1 MLKFPFFDRP
11 SSAEKEERSAN
22 ARSMAKFDFFDRLS
36 PTIQEELLTHAK
48 SMTIPKGVELFNQ
61 GDHCDDI
68 LFLTEGSVRVY
79 RLHESGQEITL
90 YFLEPMEQCNVNL
103 NSAFTNTPAIG
114 TAVCESEIT
123 GFMLPA
129 PIIKKLYTSQ
139 PVYQQFVFDL
149 FARRLEGLAGLI
161 EDVRFEKLD
170 HRLMNWLEEQEE
182 NPVKIT
188 HEKLA
193 SHLGTSREVISRL
206 LKEFEHNGIVSLHRG
221 KIEIVL

>member
-1 MLKFPFFDRP
+1 MTQFPFFNHLPPNIQNRLLA
-11 SSAEKEERSAN
+11 SAK
-22 ARSMAKFDFFDRLS
+22 K
-36 PTIQEELLTHAK
+36 
-48 SMTIPKGVELFNQ
+48 MTIPKGMELFGQ
-61 GDHCDDI
+61 GDHCSEI

-90 YFLEPMEQCNVNL
+90 YFLEEGEQCNVNL

-123 GFMLPA
+123 GFMIPA
-129 PIIKKLYTSQ
+129 PVVKELYTTQ
-139 PVYQQFVFDL
+139 PAYQQFVFDL

-170 HRLMNWLEEQEE
+170 HRLMNWLNDQEE
-182 NPVKIT
+182 NPAIIT

-206 LKEFEHNGIVSLHRG
+206 LKEFEHNGIVRLYRG
-221 KIEIVL
+221 RIEILP

>member
-1 MLKFPFFDRP
+1 MFRFPFFRQ
-11 SSAEKEERSAN
+11 
-22 ARSMAKFDFFDRLS
+22 LS
-36 PTIQEELLTHAK
+36 PDIQNRLLAQARE
-48 SMTIPKGVELFNQ
+48 MTIPKGMELFGQ
-61 GDHCDDI
+61 GDQCSEI

-103 NSAFTNTPAIG
+103 NSAFTDTPAIG

-129 PIIKKLYTSQ
+129 PIIKELYTTE
-139 PVYQQFVFDL
+139 PAYQQFVFDL

-170 HRLMNWLEEQEE
+170 HRLMSWLEKQEE
-182 NPVKIT
+182 NPVIIT

-206 LKEFEHNGIVSLHRG
+206 LKEFEHNGIVKLHRG
-221 KIEIVL
+221 KIEILL